1 MTFAVNV
8 QRKWDTQM
16 CSLTL
21 RMNFQTSSAV
31 SLATHF
37 RQEHRQED
45 AKPVAALIR
54 KLQKTGH
61 VGCADCYDVFGDE
74 LFPLIRRIHG
84 NTTHCGK
91 NSDRTVQKAEKHEPT
106 KEEKIAQLKN
116 ELDAAV
122 KEQNFERAAEL
133 RDTIK
138 GMEA

>member
-1 MTFAVNV
+1 MGYTNV
-8 QRKWDTQM
+8 FSDIEDEFSNFLGSFFGNALPARTQARR
-16 CSLTL
+16 CETCGSFFLEIA
-21 RMNFQTSSAV
+21 N
-31 SLATHF
+31 
-37 RQEHRQED
+37 
-45 AKPVAALIR
+45 
-54 KLQKTGH
+54 TGQ
-61 VGCADCYDVFGDE
+61 VGCAECYDVFGDE

-84 NTTHCGK
+84 DTTHCGQH
-91 NSDRTVQKAEKHEPT
+91 SDRAVQKAEKHEPT

>member
-1 MTFAVNV
+1 MY
-8 QRKWDTQM
+8 K
-16 CSLTL
+16 
-21 RMNFQTSSAV
+21 
-31 SLATHF
+31 
-37 RQEHRQED
+37 RQ
-45 AKPVAALIR
+45 
-54 KLQKTGH
+54 
-61 VGCADCYDVFGDE
+61 VFGDE